1 MDRKLV
7 SRLALARELHVESQT
22 IAKWERQGL
31 MPQPVQYIS
40 DRVILYDREAVDQA
54 IRKRSERRCK
64 HVPPQRKRA

>member
-7 SRLALARELHVESQT
+7 TRLALARELHVESQT

-31 MPQPVQYIS
+31 MPQPVQYLS

-54 IRKRSERRCK
+54 IRTRSERHCK

>member
-22 IAKWERQGL
+22 IAKWERQGQF
-31 MPQPVQYIS
+31 PQPAQYIS
-40 DRVILYDREAVDQA
+40 DRIILYDRAAVDQA
-54 IRKRSERRCK
+54 IRTRSERRCK